1 MAKIL
6 IAVNTLTA
14 VDQLAYL
21 NHNQMWYRL
30 GRSYPEHDFA
40 ICAPRRMSI
49 DNMRNFAG
57 KHAVESDFDYLLFLD
72 DDVLTPVQV
81 NPNWLRRMIDYDKDV
96 VAGVTMIRGYPY
108 HPMIFSFIK
117 RQFNSL
123 DTHFI
128 DNYKELAN
136 EAGFLQCDAIGF
148 SLCLIKVAVLRKI
161 SKPFFIT
168 GVNHTEDVYFCNKMR
183 SEIPGSQVWVDTRC
197 ETAHI
202 LGSDIIMPLNVEARK
217 KFDED
222 ENPGLKEAVQ
232 REELRQPII
241 DPKVFGKRSYEE
253 VVIKETW
260 G

>member
-21 NHNQMWYRL
+21 NHCQMWYRF
-30 GRSYPEHDFA
+30 GRSYPEHEFA
-40 ICAPRRMSI
+40 FCAPRRMSI

-57 KHAVESDFDYLLFLD
+57 KTAVESDFDYLLFLD
-72 DDVLTPVQV
+72 DDVLTPIQQ
-81 NPNWLRRMIDYDKDV
+81 NTEWLRRLINADKDII
-96 VAGVTMIRGYPY
+96 AGVTLIRGYPY
-108 HPMIFSFIK
+108 HPMIFDFIK
-117 RQFNSL
+117 RQL
-123 DTHFI
+123 DSMTTHHV
-128 DNYKELAN
+128 DDYKEKAD
-136 EAGFLQCDAIGF
+136 ADGFLQCDAIGF
-148 SLCLIKVAVLRKI
+148 SLCLIKVSVLRKI

-168 GVNHTEDVYFCNKMR
+168 GLNHTEDVYFCNKAR
-183 SEIPGSQVWVDTRC
+183 KEIPGCQVWVDTRC

-202 LGSDIIMPLNVEARK
+202 LGSDIIMPINVQARRE
-217 KFDED
+217 FDES
-222 ENPGLKEAVQ
+222 ENPGLKEAV
-232 REELRQPII
+232 RMTEMRQPII